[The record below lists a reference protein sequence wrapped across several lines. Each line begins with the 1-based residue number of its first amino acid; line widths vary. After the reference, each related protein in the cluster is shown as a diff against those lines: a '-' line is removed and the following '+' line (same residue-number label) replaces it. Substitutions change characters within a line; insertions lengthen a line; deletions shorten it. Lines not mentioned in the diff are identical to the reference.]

1 MAHIVHIA
9 RAFPPAVGGVERV
22 VEFLADTARSSG
34 HNVTIICAVEKGQ
47 PSRSTTRT
55 GVVVERLPA
64 WFYVGVMPISPG
76 LPAAILRILATADIV
91 HFHEPYPLATLWL
104 VLLPRPRRLVIT
116 WHADIYRQKYLKPY
130 AEWLQHR
137 LADRADAIFCTTK
150 RMASTSPF
158 LKRHLAQVKIMPFMI
173 DMAPFDALRE
183 NPERREA
190 TRRRWG
196 GRYIL
201 GFGRLVE
208 YKGFNVLIDAL
219 EGTDMRVVIVGKG
232 WLEAALKQ
240 QARDRGVADQVVFA
254 GAVDDETARDLY
266 FACEFFA
273 FPSISKNEG
282 FGIVQLEA
290 MAAGRPVI
298 NTWLPTSVPDVS
310 LDGVTGLTVPPY
322 DTAALRAAMQC
333 LWTDATLRE
342 KFAAAALA
350 RAREHFESKRVAG
363 RVLLVYDEVL
373 AAVPRNETC
382 PARRRE

>member
-9 RAFPPAVGGVERV
+9 RAYPPAVGGVERV
-22 VEFLADTARSSG
+22 VEFLADTARSGG
-34 HNVTIICAVEKGQ
+34 HDVTIICAVEKGQ
-47 PSRSTTRT
+47 PARSTTRT

-76 LPAAILRILATADIV
+76 LPRAISKILATADIV

-137 LADRADAIFCTTK
+137 LASRADAIFCTTQ

-158 LKRHLAQVKIMPFMI
+158 LQRHLTQVKIMPFMI
-173 DMAPFDALRE
+173 DMAPFDALRDD
-183 NPERREA
+183 PERHEE

-208 YKGFNVLIDAL
+208 YKGFGVLIDAL
-219 EGTDMRVVIVGKG
+219 AGTDMRAVIVGKG
-232 WLEAALKQ
+232 WLEADLKQ
-240 QARDRGVADQVVFA
+240 QARERGVADQVVFA

-273 FPSISKNEG
+273 FPSIHNEG

-322 DTAALRAAMQC
+322 DVGALRAAMLR
-333 LWTDATLRE
+333 LWTNTELRE
-342 KFAAAALA
+342 RLATAALA
-350 RAREHFESKRVAG
+350 RVREHFESKRVAS
-363 RVLLVYDEVL
+363 RVLSVYDDVL
-373 AAVPRNETC
+373 AASPRV
-382 PARRRE
+382 AG